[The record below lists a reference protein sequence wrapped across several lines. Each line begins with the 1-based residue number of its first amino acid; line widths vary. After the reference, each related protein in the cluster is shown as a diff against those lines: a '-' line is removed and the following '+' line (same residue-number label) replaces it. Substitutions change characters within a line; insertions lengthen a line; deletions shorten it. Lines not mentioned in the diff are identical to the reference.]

1 MATLDDVLTTQKNG
15 VIALNNIFQATRF
28 QTGRQAGQHRSITV
42 TALIEV
48 ARGPGILVAFTIVV
62 AGTAAGSIYDS
73 ITPTTTLA
81 TGTGGGGG
89 VATITY
95 SPNLVFA
102 VGDTVVVQNVVPAGY
117 NTTGATVT
125 ASTANSVSYSNATT
139 GAQTGAGVVFNQKAS
154 LVMCTT
160 PLTIGTYMV
169 GAPFATGLVIVPGT
183 GQSINAIYSLD

>member
-15 VIALNNIFQATRF
+15 VIALNNIFQATKF
-28 QTGRQAGQHRSITV
+28 QTGRQAGQYRSVTV
-42 TALIEV
+42 TALTEV
-48 ARGPGILVAFTIVV
+48 ARGPGILVAFTVVV
-62 AGTAAGSIYDS
+62 AGTVAGSIYDS

-117 NTTGATVT
+117 NTTGSTVT
-125 ASTANSVSYSNATT
+125 ASTANSVSYSNPTT
-139 GAQTGAGVVFNQKAS
+139 GSQTGAGVVFNQKAS
-154 LVMCTT
+154 LVMCAT
-160 PLTIGTYMV
+160 PLTIGTYLV
-169 GAPFATGLVIVPGT
+169 GAPFTTGLVIVPGT